1 MIAGNFDIDAPLIL
15 AVAPT
20 GARKTRAD
28 HPAVPITAEE
38 CGRAAAACR
47 EAGAAMIHLHV
58 RDAEGGHSL
67 DADLYR
73 DAIAAVRRETGGA
86 MIIQMTTEA
95 VGIYRPDEQIAA
107 VRAVRPEAVSMA
119 IRELCPD
126 DDTVGDFAAFLSWL
140 KAEGIGPQ
148 FILYSPEDCA
158 RFAELRRR
166 GVVPYD
172 RPFVLYVLGR
182 YTKDQRSVPA
192 DLLPFL
198 ETGGEAPLDWA
209 ICAFGPREG
218 ACAMAA
224 AALGGHARV
233 GFENNIY
240 LADGSV
246 ARDNAALVRQIADG
260 ARLLGRMPADAER
273 ARAHLERE

>member
-1 MIAGNFDIDAPLIL
+1 MIVENFDIDAPLIL

-38 CGRAAAACR
+38 CGRTAAACR

-58 RDAEGGHSL
+58 RDGEGGHSL
-67 DADLYR
+67 DADLYK
-73 DAIAAVRRETGGA
+73 DAIAAVRRETGDA
-86 MIIQMTTEA
+86 MIVQMTTEA
-95 VGIYRPDEQIAA
+95 VGIYRPEEQMAA

-126 DDTVGDFAAFLSWL
+126 DGAVGDFAEFLLWL
-140 KAEGIGPQ
+140 KAERISPQ
-148 FILYSPEDCA
+148 FILYSPDDCD
-158 RFAELRRR
+158 RFSELCRR
-166 GVVPYD
+166 GVVPCG

-198 ETGGEAPLDWA
+198 QTGGDAPFDWA

-218 ACAMAA
+218 ACALTA

-246 ARDNAALVRQIADG
+246 APDNAALVRQIADG
-260 ARLLGRMPADAER
+260 ARLLGRNLADAER

>member
-1 MIAGNFDIDAPLIL
+1 MTRQNFDVDAPLIL

-28 HPAVPITAEE
+28 HPAMPVTAEE
-38 CGRAAAACR
+38 CARTAAACR

-58 RDAEGGHSL
+58 RDAEQKHSL
-67 DADLYR
+67 DADAYR
-73 DAIAAVRRETGGA
+73 EAIATVRRETGDG

-95 VGIYRPDEQIAA
+95 VGIYRPEEQMAA

-126 DDTVGDFAAFLSWL
+126 EDAVAAFADFLSWL
-140 KAEGIGPQ
+140 KAESIGPQ
-148 FILYSPEDCA
+148 FILYSQEDCE

-182 YTKDQRSVPA
+182 YAPDQRSVPA

-198 ETGGEAPLDWA
+198 QADGGPGLDWA
-209 ICAFGPREG
+209 ICAFGPRES
-218 ACAMAA
+218 ACALTA

-233 GFENNIY
+233 GFENNIF

-246 ARDNAALVRQIADG
+246 ATDNAALVRQIADVAG
-260 ARLLGRMPADAER
+260 LLGRALACADR
-273 ARAHLERE
+273 ARAHLGRP